1 MPLPSRLTD
10 GYRMR
15 VRPCRGDSHGV
26 SVRPCTADAEPVR
39 VLASP
44 GGAEI
49 VRVIAVRGRVVD
61 CVVAVNAA
69 AVLAQMVV
77 RAVVETEGRRPPRVL
92 TPGAVTVRS
101 VR

>member
-1 MPLPSRLTD
+1 
-10 GYRMR
+10 MR
-15 VRPCRGDSHGV
+15 VRACRRNRYRV
-26 SVRPCTADAEPVR
+26 SMRPGTADVKPVR
-39 VLASP
+39 VLARP

-92 TPGAVTVRS
+92 APCAMTMRS